1 MNHRPSPESATDN
14 DQEPPER
21 RHRISFTNETETPVD
36 AEQIELAI
44 RWALADS
51 PYDEATVSIAVV
63 DDETIHELNR
73 QFLAHDYP
81 TDVLSFTLEDDPPQ
95 LEGEIVV
102 SVDTARQ
109 NAAEAGWS
117 ADDELLLYVI
127 HGTLHLAGY
136 LDKDPEDFAEMRA
149 AEATVLDRLGVKR
162 SPTDV
167 RWTSDGPG
175 DAVVGEGRLK

>member
-1 MNHRPSPESATDN
+1 MNPPRLHEATADN

-21 RHRISFTNETETPVD
+21 RHRISLTNQTDVPVD
-36 AEQIELAI
+36 AEQLELAI
-44 RWALADS
+44 RWALADT
-51 PYDEATVSIAVV
+51 PYDEATISIAVV

-81 TDVLSFTLEDDPPQ
+81 TDVLSFTLEDAPPQ

-109 NAAEAGWS
+109 NALEAGWS

-127 HGTLHLAGY
+127 HGALHLAGY
-136 LDKDPEDFAEMRA
+136 LDKSPEDYEEMRA
-149 AEATVLDRLGVKR
+149 AEAAVLDRLSVKR

-167 RWTSDGPG
+167 RWTSDAAANP
-175 DAVVGEGRLK
+175 AEEGR

>member
-1 MNHRPSPESATDN
+1 MNPPRPHEADHDN

-21 RHRISFTNETETPVD
+21 RHQISLTNETDTALDV
-36 AEQIELAI
+36 ALIERAV
-44 RWALADS
+44 RWALDDM

-63 DDETIHELNR
+63 DDETIHKLNR

-81 TDVLSFTLEDDPPQ
+81 TDVLSFTLEDDPPR
-95 LEGEIVV
+95 LEGEIIV

-136 LDKDPEDFAEMRA
+136 LDKSPEDFAEMRA
-149 AEATVLDRLGVKR
+149 AEAAVLARLGIRR
-162 SPTDV
+162 SPTDA
-167 RWTSDGPG
+167 RWTADYG
-175 DAVVGEGRLK
+175 AEGAQEDSST

>member
-1 MNHRPSPESATDN
+1 MNPPRPHEATADN

-21 RHRISFTNETETPVD
+21 RHRISLANETETPVD
-36 AEQIELAI
+36 AEQFELAI

-51 PYDEATVSIAVV
+51 PYDEAIVSIAIV

-81 TDVLSFTLEDDPPQ
+81 TDVLSFTLEDEPPR
-95 LEGEIVV
+95 LEGEIIV
-102 SVDTARQ
+102 SVDTARE
-109 NAAEAGWS
+109 NAAEAGWA

-136 LDKDPEDFAEMRA
+136 LDKSPEDYKEMRE
-149 AEATVLDRLGVKR
+149 AEAAVLDRLGVDR

-167 RWTSDGPG
+167 RWTSDAAANP
-175 DAVVGEGRLK
+175 AEEGR

>member
-1 MNHRPSPESATDN
+1 MNPPRPHEATADN

-21 RHRISFTNETETPVD
+21 RHRISLTNETETPVD

-51 PYDEATVSIAVV
+51 PYDEATISIAVV

-81 TDVLSFTLEDDPPQ
+81 TDVLSFTLEDEPPR
-95 LEGEIVV
+95 LEGEIIV
-102 SVDTARQ
+102 SVDTARE
-109 NAAEAGWS
+109 NAAEAGWA

-136 LDKDPEDFAEMRA
+136 LDKSPDDYAEMRT
-149 AEATVLDRLGVKR
+149 AEATILDRLGVKR
-162 SPTDV
+162 SPTDA
-167 RWTSDGPG
+167 RWTWDGAG
-175 DAVVGEGRLK
+175 GADEEELLK

>member
-1 MNHRPSPESATDN
+1 MTPPRPHEATADN
-14 DQEPPER
+14 EQEPPER
-21 RHRISFTNETETPVD
+21 RHQISLTNETETLVD
-36 AEQIELAI
+36 AEQINLAI

-51 PYDEATVSIAVV
+51 PYDEAIVSIAVV

-81 TDVLSFTLEDDPPQ
+81 TDVLSFTLEDDPPR
-95 LEGEIVV
+95 LEGEIIV

-109 NAAEAGWS
+109 NAFEAGWS

-136 LDKDPEDFAEMRA
+136 LDKDPEDYAAMRA
-149 AEATVLDRLGVKR
+149 AEAAVLDRLGVKR

-167 RWTSDGPG
+167 RWTNDGASDE
-175 DAVVGEGRLK
+175 AEEEQLK

>member
-1 MNHRPSPESATDN
+1 MNPPRPHEATADN

-21 RHRISFTNETETPVD
+21 RHRISLTNETDVPVD
-36 AEQIELAI
+36 AEQLELAI

-81 TDVLSFTLEDDPPQ
+81 TDVLSFTLEDEPPR
-95 LEGEIVV
+95 LEGEIIV
-102 SVDTARQ
+102 SVDTARE

-117 ADDELLLYVI
+117 ADNEMLLYVI

-136 LDKDPEDFAEMRA
+136 LDKSPGDYAEMRA
-149 AEATVLDRLGVKR
+149 AEAAVLDRLGVKR
-162 SPTDV
+162 SLTDA
-167 RWTSDGPG
+167 RWTTDGVG
-175 DAVVGEGRLK
+175 DAVEEERLK

>member
-1 MNHRPSPESATDN
+1 MTPPRPHEATADN
-14 DQEPPER
+14 EQEPPER
-21 RHRISFTNETETPVD
+21 RHQISLTNETETPVD
-36 AEQIELAI
+36 VELIERAI

-51 PYDEATVSIAVV
+51 PYDEATVSVAVV

-81 TDVLSFTLEDDPPQ
+81 TDVLSFTLEDDPPR
-95 LEGEIVV
+95 LEGEIIV

-109 NAAEAGWS
+109 NALEAGWS

-127 HGTLHLAGY
+127 HGTLHFAGY
-136 LDKDPEDFAEMRA
+136 LDKSPDDYAEMRS
-149 AEATVLDRLGVKR
+149 AEAMVLDRLGVKR

-167 RWTSDGPG
+167 RWTSEGIG
-175 DAVVGEGRLK
+175 DAVEEERLK

>member
-1 MNHRPSPESATDN
+1 MTSPRPHDATADN
-14 DQEPPER
+14 EQEPPER
-21 RHRISFTNETETPVD
+21 RQQISLTNETETPVD
-36 AEQIELAI
+36 AELIGRAI
-44 RWALADS
+44 RWALDAS
-51 PYDEATVSIAVV
+51 PYDEATVSVAVV

-81 TDVLSFTLEDDPPQ
+81 TDVLSFTLEDDPPR
-95 LEGEIVV
+95 LEGEVVV

-109 NAAEAGWS
+109 NAIEAGWS

-136 LDKDPEDFAEMRA
+136 LDKSPDDYAEMRA
-149 AEATVLDRLGVKR
+149 AEAAVLGRLGVKR

-167 RWTSDGPG
+167 RWTSEGVG
-175 DAVVGEGRLK
+175 DSVEEERLT

>member
-1 MNHRPSPESATDN
+1 MNPPRPHEADHDN

-21 RHRISFTNETETPVD
+21 RHQISLTNETDTAVD
-36 AEQIELAI
+36 AELIERAV
-44 RWALADS
+44 RWALDDT

-81 TDVLSFTLEDDPPQ
+81 TDVLSFTLEDDPPR

-109 NAAEAGWS
+109 NAVEAGWLP
-117 ADDELLLYVI
+117 AKELLLYVI

-136 LDKDPEDFAEMRA
+136 LDKSPEDDADMRA
-149 AEATVLDRLGVKR
+149 AEAAVLARLGVER

-167 RWTSDGPG
+167 RWKRELADDTVEED
-175 DAVVGEGRLK
+175 R

>member
-1 MNHRPSPESATDN
+1 MNPRPLPKSATDN

-21 RHRISFTNETETPVD
+21 RHRISLTNETATPVD
-36 AEQIELAI
+36 AELIELAI
-44 RWALADS
+44 RWALADT
-51 PYDEATVSIAVV
+51 PYDEATVSVAIV

-81 TDVLSFTLEDDPPQ
+81 TDVLSFTLEDEPPR

-109 NAAEAGWS
+109 NAVEAGWS

-127 HGTLHLAGY
+127 HGTLHLAGH

-149 AEATVLDRLGVKR
+149 TEAAVLDRLGVKR
-162 SPTDV
+162 SPTDA
-167 RWTSDGPG
+167 RWTGDGAG
-175 DAVVGEGRLK
+175 GATEEELLK

>member
-1 MNHRPSPESATDN
+1 MNPPRPYEASADN

-21 RHRISFTNETETPVD
+21 RHQISLTNETETPVD
-36 AEQIELAI
+36 AEQIDLAI

-51 PYDEATVSIAVV
+51 PYDEAIVSIAVV

-81 TDVLSFTLEDDPPQ
+81 TDVLSFTLEDDPPR
-95 LEGEIVV
+95 LEGEVIV

-109 NAAEAGWS
+109 NAVEAGWS

-136 LDKDPEDFAEMRA
+136 LDKDLEDYTEMRA
-149 AEATVLDRLGVKR
+149 AEAAVLDRLRVKR
-162 SPTDV
+162 SPTDA
-167 RWTSDGPG
+167 RWTWDGAG
-175 DAVVGEGRLK
+175 GAAEEELLK

>member
-1 MNHRPSPESATDN
+1 MNPPNLHDATADY

-21 RHRISFTNETETPVD
+21 RHRISLANQTETPVD
-36 AEQIELAI
+36 GERIERAI

-51 PYDEATVSIAVV
+51 PYDEATVSIAIV

-81 TDVLSFTLEDDPPQ
+81 TDVLSFTLEDAPPQ

-109 NAAEAGWS
+109 NALEAGWS
-117 ADDELLLYVI
+117 ADNELLLYVI

-136 LDKDPEDFAEMRA
+136 LDKSPDDYAEMRA
-149 AEATVLDRLGVKR
+149 AEATILDRLGVKR
-162 SPTDV
+162 SPTDA
-167 RWTSDGPG
+167 RWTPNGVG
-175 DAVVGEGRLK
+175 DAAVEDPLK

>member
-1 MNHRPSPESATDN
+1 MSPPRPHEATADN
-14 DQEPPER
+14 EQEPPER
-21 RHRISFTNETETPVD
+21 RHQISLTNETETPVD
-36 AEQIELAI
+36 AELIGRAI
-44 RWALADS
+44 RWALDDS
-51 PYDEATVSIAVV
+51 PYDEATVSVAVV

-81 TDVLSFTLEDDPPQ
+81 TDVLSFTLEEDPPR
-95 LEGEIVV
+95 LEGEIIV

-109 NAAEAGWS
+109 NALEAGWS

-136 LDKDPEDFAEMRA
+136 LDKDPDDYAEMRA
-149 AEATVLDRLGVKR
+149 AEAAVLDRLGVKR

-167 RWTSDGPG
+167 RWSSD
-175 DAVVGEGRLK
+175 DASDEAEEEQLK

>member
-1 MNHRPSPESATDN
+1 MTPPRPHEATADN
-14 DQEPPER
+14 EQEPPER
-21 RHRISFTNETETPVD
+21 RHQISLTNETETPVD
-36 AEQIELAI
+36 VEQIERAI

-51 PYDEATVSIAVV
+51 PYEEAIVSVAIV
-63 DDETIHELNR
+63 DDDTIHELNQ

-81 TDVLSFTLEDDPPQ
+81 TDVLSFTLEDDPPR
-95 LEGEIVV
+95 LEGEIIA

-109 NAAEAGWS
+109 NALEAGWS

-136 LDKDPEDFAEMRA
+136 LDKDPEDYVEMRA
-149 AEATVLDRLGVKR
+149 AEAAVLDRLGVKR

-167 RWTSDGPG
+167 RWLSD
-175 DAVVGEGRLK
+175 DASDQAEEEQLK